1 MPTADPAQ
9 VRALVAA
16 LRPQD
21 RRTVLAIR
29 ADPVWAGPDVLDGS
43 PAIRVAPVESPLAAR
58 EAVVRHEDRAD
69 PDELLVLLT
78 QCAAVDLG
86 LDLRAQ
92 LMKGEVQS
100 FDPFASVLALFK
112 AKVLDPALA
121 EERWLIEE
129 LISVAPAT
137 GWRD

>member
-29 ADPVWAGPDVLDGS
+29 ADPIWTGPDILEGT
-43 PAIRVAPVESPLAAR
+43 PPIRVAPVVSPLAAR
-58 EAVVRHEDRAD
+58 EAVVRHEDRTD

-78 QCAAVDLG
+78 L
-86 LDLRAQ
+86 
-92 LMKGEVQS
+92 
-100 FDPFASVLALFK
+100 LF
-112 AKVLDPALA
+112 
-121 EERWLIEE
+121 
-129 LISVAPAT
+129 
-137 GWRD
+137 